1 MSVQYLVN
9 EKGHQTAVV
18 VPIDVWNQLK
28 AEHEKLL
35 HKLDV
40 LDGLQD
46 ALQEVREIKQGKR
59 KKGKM
64 LSEFLDEV

>member
-1 MSVQYLVN
+1 MGVQYLVN

-28 AEHEKLL
+28 AEHKKLL

-46 ALQEVREIKQGKR
+46 ALQEMREIKQGKR
-59 KKGKM
+59 KRGKT

>member
-1 MSVQYLVN
+1 MGVQYLVN

-28 AEHEKLL
+28 AEHKKLL

-59 KKGKM
+59 KRGKT